1 MKYCGA
7 PLLSRR
13 AVLVGSVAG
22 LVSPIAKAQQ
32 ANRIYRLGFVAQPPK
47 SRFEALFDQLR
58 SYGFVE
64 GKNLSI
70 DPQGFGIPADRL
82 NAVAAHVAAAAPDA
96 IYAGGDEAGRAARR
110 ATTRTPVV
118 VLADDMVRA
127 GLVETLAHP
136 GGNVTGVSILA
147 TELDSKRLQILLEL
161 LPGTNRIG
169 ALIDPKTT
177 AADQIERLVAAGR
190 ALSVELSIFRAA
202 VSEEIGPAIEAAVK
216 GRVQALNVL
225 ASAFFNANRA
235 MILKQV
241 AEARLP
247 AMYQWPD
254 YGAEGALVCYGPRL
268 EDLYRQAAGVLRK
281 VLSGT
286 RPADIPVEQPTKI
299 ELVLNTNTAKALGLA
314 VPQSLLARA
323 DEVIE

>member
-1 MKYCGA
+1 MSS
-7 PLLSRR
+7 SRQR
-13 AVLVGSVAG
+13 AV
-22 LVSPIAKAQQ
+22 
-32 ANRIYRLGFVAQPPK
+32 
-47 SRFEALFDQLR
+47 SRPFFDQLR

-110 ATTRTPVV
+110 ATTSIPVV
-118 VLADDMVRA
+118 VLADDIVRA
-127 GLVETLAHP
+127 GLVETLARP

-169 ALIDPKTT
+169 AHIDPKTT

-299 ELVLNTNTAKALGLA
+299 ELVLNTNTTKALGLV
-314 VPQSLLARA
+314 VPSSLLLRA

>member
-1 MKYCGA
+1 MNYCGA

-32 ANRIYRLGFVAQPPK
+32 ANRIYRVGFVVQPPK

-110 ATTRTPVV
+110 ATTSIPVV

>member
-1 MKYCGA
+1 LTSCDLTGLSKEKICRSIRKVSGYPPTGSTPSRHMSPQRHPMRFTQEAMKQVGRRGARPRA
-7 PLLSRR
+7 PL
-13 AVLVGSVAG
+13 
-22 LVSPIAKAQQ
+22 
-32 ANRIYRLGFVAQPPK
+32 
-47 SRFEALFDQLR
+47 
-58 SYGFVE
+58 
-64 GKNLSI
+64 
-70 DPQGFGIPADRL
+70 
-82 NAVAAHVAAAAPDA
+82 
-96 IYAGGDEAGRAARR
+96 
-110 ATTRTPVV
+110 V

-299 ELVLNTNTAKALGLA
+299 ELVLNTNTTKALGLV
-314 VPQSLLARA
+314 VPSSLLLRA